1 MGERAR
7 TGALLL
13 AVAAT
18 AGWGWLHTELKA
30 SDPEADS
37 VLEASPAAVTLTYTT
52 VVQLALSNIKVQ
64 SAGADGEAAAAG
76 ELAYLADDRREVLVL
91 PLTEPLG
98 SGSYTVAWTTA
109 GPDGHAPSGEFG
121 FRVELPVLAME
132 EVPGAAAGA
141 ENAETAPGDDVAG
154 KGVQAG
160 AGESGAGF
168 DLVRTG
174 MCGSFSTW
182 AIVALLGAVAFR
194 LLVLGQCARAGESG
208 AVIDAATRRVRTLGV
223 LGLGLLLATL
233 PFRLWHQTE
242 AFFPGDVASNLFT
255 VATGTVW
262 GAGWWLQ
269 FVLGV
274 LIGGGVRVARRAG
287 AGNSGWA
294 VMTLGALLLPI
305 VPLLSGH
312 GWTDSPRALS
322 AAATYLHVAAAGGWV
337 GGLACLLLAGL
348 PALHQHGGQE
358 GIRTRP
364 DSAAMVGAFSRVAQV
379 AVALLLVTGADQGLD
394 PHRIPL
400 RPVDHGVGKVACSPR
415 MRSWPG
421 SWRSAS
427 TTGASSAPRSLTV
440 PGRGSSGARPWS
452 NCCSARPRS
461 ALPPTWWPSR

>member
-1 MGERAR
+1 M
-7 TGALLL
+7 GALLL

-18 AGWGWLHTELKA
+18 AGWGWLHTELKV
-30 SDPEADS
+30 SDPEAES

-52 VVQLALSNIKVQ
+52 VVQLALSNIKVR

-76 ELAYLADDRREVLVL
+76 ELACLADDRREVLVL

-109 GPDGHAPSGEFG
+109 GPDGHALSGEFG

-132 EVPGAAAGA
+132 EVPGAAGGA

-154 KGVQAG
+154 KGVQAK
-160 AGESGAGF
+160 AGNFGAGF

-174 MCGSFSTW
+174 VRFLFYG
-182 AIVALLGAVAFR
+182 AITALLGAVAFR

-208 AVIDAATRRVRTLGV
+208 AVIDAAARRVRTLGA

-242 AFFPGDVASNLFT
+242 AFFPGDVAGNLFA

-269 FVLGV
+269 FVLV
-274 LIGGGVRVARRAG
+274 ILIGGGVWVARRDG

-294 VMTLGALLLPI
+294 VMTMGALLLPI

-312 GWTDSPRALS
+312 GWADSPRALS
-322 AAATYLHVAAAGGWV
+322 AAATYLHVVAAGGWV

-348 PALHQHGGQE
+348 PALHQHGGQ
-358 GIRTRP
+358 GHP
-364 DSAAMVGAFSRVAQV
+364 DTPGLTGMVGAFSRVAQV
-379 AVALLLVTGADQGLD
+379 AVALLLVTGAVKIWI
-394 PHRIPL
+394 HI
-400 RPVDHGVGKVACSPR
+400 GVLSDL
-415 MRSWPG
+415 W
-421 SWRSAS
+421 
-427 TTGASSAPRSLTV
+427 TTAWGRSLLVKDGVVAGVLALGFYNWRFVRPALADT
-440 PGRGSSGARPWS
+440 PRRGLIRGPAMVELLLGAAAVGVTAYLVAQPLS
-452 NCCSARPRS
+452 
-461 ALPPTWWPSR
+461 

>member
-174 MCGSFSTW
+174 VRFLFYG

-269 FVLGV
+269 FVLVV

-348 PALHQHGGQE
+348 PALHQHGGQ
-358 GIRTRP
+358 GHP
-364 DSAAMVGAFSRVAQV
+364 DTPGLAGMVGAFSRVAQV
-379 AVALLLVTGADQGLD
+379 AVGLLLVTGAVKVWIHIGAVSDLWTTAWGRSLLGKDGVVAGVLALGFYNWRFVRPALADSPRQGLIRG
-394 PHRIPL
+394 PAMVELLLGAAAVGVTAHLVAQPL
-400 RPVDHGVGKVACSPR
+400 S
-415 MRSWPG
+415 
-421 SWRSAS
+421 
-427 TTGASSAPRSLTV
+427 
-440 PGRGSSGARPWS
+440 
-452 NCCSARPRS
+452 
-461 ALPPTWWPSR
+461 